1 MLLGTGEEAIDAE
14 TGEIVPA
21 TVRVLPSH
29 FQCPR
34 SEALLEVENPEVW
47 VLHDPE
53 EGAA

>member
-1 MLLGTGEEAIDAE
+1 MMLATGEEAVDLE

-21 TVRVLPSH
+21 TIRVLPSH

-53 EGAA
+53 EAA